1 MGSTQHNTEGTLF
14 SNVNS
19 GNPSLYI
26 NTSPNLG
33 SWSAI
38 VLPKKATYTDTT
50 LTLSK
55 ATTLKVYFLFAET
68 APEKENI
75 IEYIEKIRTYLEKYR
90 EQFQDNLT
98 TAWLTEINADPTN
111 KNVIAINFYVNSQGV
126 IKVSQTFNYTMGNG
140 FATLSI
146 RNNTKVSFIPEGAAT
161 QIQLDYNSN
170 SPNMSF
176 NSKEYGSD
184 TLLNKNI
191 SISFT
196 QFACGAFGFP
206 LGFNLKNDF
215 KAFFLETCYY
225 HTDSTDDSIKKYNY
239 PVFKPLS
246 DTEYAMTQA
255 AIDPLDISNS
265 TGLRT
270 YFAFTG
276 ITYNTNNS
284 TSVPCCLPSYF
295 SLNTGYPIILWPK
308 VDLIEN
314 SNPDNNQI
322 PSVHSSILIISPRDY
337 KETERFYLQPE
348 GDFFMEPGADQKDYA
363 DENGQFD
370 FLPGLSGTETISFT
384 PYSNK
389 NGVPTG
395 DTLRFKS
402 KEPAY
407 APNFPAQELSLTNPG
422 TNDPTLD
429 KTYLTGWA
437 NIISE
442 ISENVQYVSQP
453 EGASLFAKDHGVSQ
467 TLNGKANVLGF
478 YEPSVDMPQ
487 EDFYV
492 PIAPYL
498 ATEANPQF
506 PGNENLTSFESQV
519 LSKERK
525 TLIANQLTTAR
536 VSKSAAKRDRLL
548 NNTESNYTSATTP
561 QGLIAHVNN
570 IGSWS
575 LLNLGQNDIHPGA
588 TPEYLYPENQ
598 TPTDPA
604 QYQMSFINLSNT
616 LQSAFM
622 TNQQFLV
629 VTQNNH
635 LGKLF
640 SKYDKEG
647 GQPTTEAIFN
657 NKMSIEDWPF
667 HINVGI
673 ENTYADYNN
682 VLIFKFCN
690 GTLLEKVKNPK
701 TWTQPNTFN
710 TEGVK
715 DPANAYQQLI
725 AISSWVQNYMQ
736 EAEEAYQYGLD
747 HPESNQ
753 AILYEKFHNIINNE
767 HWNGILV
774 LKADIDLKEFPQ
786 QLKGLISGID
796 LNRFNAHHFGIEV
809 NKVNAKGLVQME
821 KNSSLFGL
829 INYLD
834 TAYQQQLM
842 QGLNANKPVPPLAGA
857 TYDFK
862 VLQLQ
867 VLFENTAIKFFQS
880 KVQLTMNNLFSDTV
894 IGTNNRY
901 GAKTLNTIVLDGTYQ
916 DHDGTPVY
924 VFENTDDNLFYFDSN
939 LLKNVEITKI
949 QFNTLTTDPKATHI
963 ESRFSMWGYLN
974 YAVMKTIIPATV
986 DSEETSVTM
995 DAFSFGKG
1003 DGTDTDIIDG
1013 LNYSNL
1019 YIDMAFDIATP
1030 TVVSYEFDASEI
1042 VFNSN
1047 LSSTRSLSL
1056 YPNFALQINNLISGN
1071 DDTLPSGM
1079 GYLNLSLPGINTTG
1093 LSGDWYGLEMT
1104 LNMGTPGELASSLD
1118 FNASLLIAWSPGN
1131 KATDT
1136 AYNAFV
1142 GIKLPGTS
1150 SNAKLLS
1157 LQGVL
1162 KLSID
1167 TLKLEYVEAQQSY
1180 LMTLSKI
1187 ALKFLGILK
1196 LPPGGSTNFLLFGN
1210 PNPGATAKSLGWYAA
1225 YNKTKS

>member
-1 MGSTQHNTEGTLF
+1 MGSTQQDTEGTLF

-19 GNPSLYI
+19 GDEALYI
-26 NTSPNLG
+26 NTSSDLNH
-33 SWSAI
+33 WSAI
-38 VLPKKATYTDTT
+38 VLPKDSTYKESS

-55 ATTLKVYFLFAET
+55 STTLSVYFLFAKE
-68 APEKENI
+68 APNKDTISTYLDEVRE
-75 IEYIEKIRTYLEKYR
+75 YLEKYR
-90 EQFQDNLT
+90 QNFSNNLT
-98 TAWLTEINADPTN
+98 TAWLEEVDQTPNDDNT
-111 KNVIAINFYVNSQGV
+111 VAISFYVNSQNV
-126 IKVSQTFNYTMGNG
+126 IKVSQTFNYTMGNN

-146 RNNTKVSFIPEGAAT
+146 QNNTAVSFIPEGAAT
-161 QIQLDYNSN
+161 QIQLAYDSN

-176 NSKEYGSD
+176 DSKEYGSD
-184 TLLNKNI
+184 TLLNKDM
-191 SISFT
+191 SISFS
-196 QFACGAFGFP
+196 QYNCGAFGFP
-206 LGFNLKNDF
+206 LGFNLESDF

-225 HTDSTDDSIKKYNY
+225 HTDPTDSTITKFNY
-239 PVFKPLS
+239 PVFKTLS
-246 DTEYAMTQA
+246 DTDYALTQA
-255 AIDPLDISNS
+255 AIDPLDITN
-265 TGLRT
+265 TNGLNT

-276 ITYNTNNS
+276 TTYNIS
-284 TSVPCCLPSYF
+284 TRASTTCCLPSYF
-295 SLNTGYPIILWPK
+295 SINTGYPITLWPK
-308 VDLIEN
+308 IDLVEN
-314 SNPDNNQI
+314 SNPDNNLI
-322 PSVHSSILIISPRDY
+322 PSSYSSRLVISPQDA

-348 GDFFMEPGADQKDYA
+348 GDFFMDPESDQT

-370 FLPGLSGTETISFT
+370 FLPGLSGTEIITFT
-384 PYSNK
+384 PYSNN
-389 NGVPTG
+389 NGEPTG

-402 KEPAY
+402 KEAAY
-407 APNFPAQELSLTNPG
+407 APNFPAQELSLVNPG

-429 KTYLTGWA
+429 KTYLTGWV
-437 NIISE
+437 NVVSDV
-442 ISENVQYVSQP
+442 SENVQYVSQP
-453 EGASLFAKDHGVSQ
+453 EGASLFAKDHGVSE
-467 TLNGKANVLGF
+467 TVNGKANLLGF

-487 EDFYV
+487 QEFYV

-498 ATEANPQF
+498 NAETNPQY
-506 PGNENLTSFESQV
+506 PGNENLPTFESQI

-525 TLIANQLTTAR
+525 ALITNQLTTAR
-536 VSKSAAKRDRLL
+536 VSKSASKRTRLS
-548 NNTESNYTSATTP
+548 SNADTDYTSSTTP

-570 IGSWS
+570 KGSWS
-575 LLNLGQNDIHPGA
+575 LLNLGQNEIQAGA

-598 TPTDPA
+598 TPVDPA
-604 QYQMSFINLSNT
+604 QYQMSFINLSTT
-616 LQSAFM
+616 LQSAFL

-629 VTQNNH
+629 ATQNNH

-640 SKYDKEG
+640 STSGEQG
-647 GQPTTEAIFN
+647 GQTTTEAIFN

-667 HINVGI
+667 DINVGTS
-673 ENTYADYNN
+673 NTYADYNN
-682 VLIFKFCN
+682 VVIFKFCS
-690 GTLLEKVKNPK
+690 GTLIDRVKDPK

-710 TEGVK
+710 TEGVD

-725 AISSWVQNYMQ
+725 AISSWVQNYIQ

-753 AILYEKFHNIINNE
+753 AILYEKFHKIINSKE
-767 HWNGILV
+767 WNGILV
-774 LKADIDLKEFPQ
+774 LKADIDLQEFPQ

-796 LNRFNAHHFGIEV
+796 LTRFNAHHFGIEV
-809 NKVNAKGLVQME
+809 NKVNAEGEIQME
-821 KNSSLFGL
+821 KTSSLFGL

-867 VLFENTAIKFFQS
+867 VLFENTTIKFFQS
-880 KVQLTMNNLFSDTV
+880 KVQLTMNNLFSDNV
-894 IGTNNRY
+894 IGTNNKY
-901 GAKTLNTIVLDGTYQ
+901 GANTLNTVVLDGTYQ

-924 VFENTDDNLFYFDSN
+924 VFENTDDNLFYFNSN

-949 QFNTLTTDPKATHI
+949 QFNTLTTDPAATHI
-963 ESRFSMWGYLN
+963 ESRFTMWGYLN
-974 YAVMKTIIPATV
+974 YAVMKTTTPAT
-986 DSEETSVTM
+986 DETEETTVIM
-995 DAFSFGKG
+995 DAFSFGNS
-1003 DGTDTDIIDG
+1003 DGTDSDIIDG

-1019 YIDMAFDIATP
+1019 YINMAFNISTP
-1030 TVVSYEFDASEI
+1030 TVVDYAFDASQI

-1047 LSSTRSLSL
+1047 LSTARPLSL
-1056 YPNFALQINNLISGN
+1056 YPNFALQINNLVTG
-1071 DDTLPSGM
+1071 DDNTMPPSL

-1093 LSGDWYGLEMT
+1093 LSGNWYGLEMT